1 VIAVAV
7 LKRRLREGKSYED
20 FRRAW
25 FHSVGFGAPNQMLT
39 FLNVADPREV
49 IVIALTEATLE
60 DAERLIAAD
69 AAERAAS
76 PLDEVIEPDIERMFG
91 ILVAEDDFSAS
102 GPINYRAPSVGH
114 QETDLDEVQHAIDAA
129 TALLAPYLRGSPLG

>member
-1 VIAVAV
+1 MIAVAV

-25 FHSVGFGAPNQMLT
+25 FHGQGFGTPNQMLT

-49 IVIALTEATLE
+49 IVIAMTEATLE

-76 PLDEVIEPDIERMFG
+76 PLDEVIEPGIERTFG

-102 GPINYRAPSVGH
+102 GPIQYQPASVGG

-129 TALLAPYLRGSPLG
+129 RALLARYLRG